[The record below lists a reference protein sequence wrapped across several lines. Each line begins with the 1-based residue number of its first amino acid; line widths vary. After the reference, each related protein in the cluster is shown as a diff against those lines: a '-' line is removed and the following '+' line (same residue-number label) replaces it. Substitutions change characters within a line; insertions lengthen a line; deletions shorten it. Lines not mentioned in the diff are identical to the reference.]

1 MSTLDCLHDFIMYV
15 YITTTTTIAPQL
27 GLGFG
32 LGLQLVLGLGGNFS
46 ILTSSVTDYSTD
58 KLQIKNIC

>member
-1 MSTLDCLHDFIMYV
+1 MSTLDCLYDFIMYV

-46 ILTSSVTDYSTD
+46 ILTSYITDYSPD
-58 KLQIKNIC
+58 KFQIKNIC